1 MLASRRAR
9 STFKRTVPELMHRA
23 SMSRGRAL
31 VALHLAVALF
41 GLAALFGKWIA
52 LPATAIVLGRT
63 VVAAVT
69 LAIVAQMRGLG
80 IARPQWGMLLNGAIL
95 AVHWV
100 AFFAAVQA
108 TSVAIGLLGYA
119 TFPLF
124 VLALERHPLAR
135 RTRGADAVIAL
146 IAAIGLVAIVPDLS
160 WSSGS
165 ARGLLLGVASGF
177 TFAWLAVRTRVL
189 LGGAKATHIA
199 MWQNAFAAVCLVP
212 VVAFANGAIA
222 WPSRDDVMLLLLLG
236 VACTGLAHT
245 LFIASLQRVSAH
257 IASVVAALE
266 PVYGIALAMWLLHEV
281 PPLRTLVGGTLI
293 VVAAIVA
300 SRRTA

>member
-1 MLASRRAR
+1 
-9 STFKRTVPELMHRA
+9 
-23 SMSRGRAL
+23 MSRGRAL

-80 IARPQWGMLLNGAIL
+80 IARPQWGMLLNGVIL

-124 VLALERHPLAR
+124 VLALERQPLGKLAL
-135 RTRGADAVIAL
+135 RTRGADFLIAL